1 MNEMA
6 FRIKC
11 QSVEWAF
18 RVNQPEHGAEGVIE
32 TAKRFIEFLRDPEVE
47 AVVEAVAE
55 EPDPVLPGIL
65 SEKAA
70 YTDDYPDL
78 FGSTENAPMLSQEE
92 LAVLF
97 EKASENTAAELESH
111 LDLDKWQSI

>member
-6 FRIKC
+6 FRVKC

-32 TAKRFIEFLRDPEVE
+32 TAKKFIEFLRDPEVE
-47 AVVEAVAE
+47 AVVETVIE
-55 EPDPVLPGIL
+55 EPSPVVPNLP
-65 SEKAA
+65 SAA
-70 YTDDYPDL
+70 SYADDYPDL
-78 FGSTENAPMLSQEE
+78 FGSTESAPLLSQEE

-97 EKASENTAAELESH
+97 ERASENTAAELESH